1 MFVLVVKW
9 AEGDILQE
17 GDTCTVC
24 VLRSLLVVVCRLA
37 LFMGTGQDTC
47 HMKVFKG

>member
-9 AEGDILQE
+9 AEGDMLQE
-17 GDTCTVC
+17 GGACLAC
-24 VLRSLLVVVCRLA
+24 VLRSLVVAVCLLA
-37 LFMGTGQDTC
+37 LFMGTGQGTC